1 MLGNF
6 AWIKVLSSTKDSQ
19 TKATA
24 KLVYLLEA
32 HASLKTIL
40 FQECFPI
47 SHNERRVQFSYF
59 IIHSMI
65 SFFR

>member
-24 KLVYLLEA
+24 KLVYLEA

-47 SHNERRVQFSYF
+47 SHNERTVYFSYF

>member
-24 KLVYLLEA
+24 KLVYLEA

-47 SHNERRVQFSYF
+47 SHNERTV
-59 IIHSMI
+59 
-65 SFFR
+65 

>member
-24 KLVYLLEA
+24 KLVCLEA
-32 HASLKTIL
+32 QFKNHPIPGMFSD
-40 FQECFPI
+40 FP
-47 SHNERRVQFSYF
+47 Q
-59 IIHSMI
+59 
-65 SFFR
+65 